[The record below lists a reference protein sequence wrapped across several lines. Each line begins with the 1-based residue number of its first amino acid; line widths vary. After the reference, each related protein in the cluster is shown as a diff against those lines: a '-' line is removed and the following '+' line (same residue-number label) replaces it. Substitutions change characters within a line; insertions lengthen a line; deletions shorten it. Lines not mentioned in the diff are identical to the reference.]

1 MSKVV
6 WYFSKKTSSQQVHM
20 SCSEILV
27 HTCMYYKVELS
38 SHWPEQASL
47 DGIRLLSHGAEIQVV
62 VSFCFPSLTAF
73 YQFIDFE
80 VFSPGTSFPLDGDWF
95 IIFWPKLVVY
105 LEGFSHTLF

>member
-6 WYFSKKTSSQQVHM
+6 WYFFKKTSSRQVHM

-73 YQFIDFE
+73 FN
-80 VFSPGTSFPLDGDWF
+80 SSTLRSFLPAL
-95 IIFWPKLVVY
+95 
-105 LEGFSHTLF
+105 LFPWMVIGS